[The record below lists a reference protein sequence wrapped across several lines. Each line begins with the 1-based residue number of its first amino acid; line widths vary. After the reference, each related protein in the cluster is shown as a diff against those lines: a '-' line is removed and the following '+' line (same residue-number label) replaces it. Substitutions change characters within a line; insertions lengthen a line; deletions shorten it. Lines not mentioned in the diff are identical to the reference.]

1 MPYTDADYLRLQS
14 FSEQGTFPA
23 VGFKSQFLFI
33 QHFSVLDFNV
43 HATVDT
49 TFNIYTSPTQTETD
63 RILYFS
69 KTIPANTTFHRHY
82 DIPPQHIQIEL
93 TNTTSTEGMFIINS
107 HCSLVT
113 QFNASTFLN
122 SKIKVDANTSL
133 TRVANDFNV
142 DMVRELH
149 DDFKKVNILGITDH
163 QQALEYTLGV
173 NTYDVFNIGQTP
185 VALYLQNNS
194 TNDTTAGT
202 GARSVKIFY
211 VDSNYDEQ
219 TVVFA
224 MPATTGLHAV
234 GVTGLAVHRVEVVSS
249 GTLFKNDAGIFITNS
264 VGSDLLAHIPPGANL
279 SHGCYF
285 LVPRNKQLILT
296 DINISAI
303 GFPATIRVY
312 EYDLGSSRI
321 RASIGDF
328 RLSTNYSQLVYKLN
342 GLVDAQKMIMVNIVP
357 DAGAPTTQTL
367 VNININ
373 GVLCPLI
380 NSF

>member
-23 VGFKSQFLFI
+23 AGFKSQFLFI

-82 DIPPQHIQIEL
+82 DIPPQHLQIEL

-133 TRVANDFNV
+133 TRVANNFNV

-185 VALYLQNNS
+185 VALYLQ
-194 TNDTTAGT
+194 TAGT

-264 VGSDLLAHIPPGANL
+264 VGSDLFAHIPPGANL

>member
-1 MPYTDADYLRLQS
+1 MPYNDSDYLRLQS
-14 FSEQGTFPA
+14 FSQQGTYPA
-23 VGFKSQFLFI
+23 AGFKSQFVFI
-33 QHFSVLDFNV
+33 QHFSVVDFNV

-49 TFNIYTSPTQTETD
+49 TFNIYTSPTKNETD
-63 RILYFS
+63 KVLFFS
-69 KTIPANTTFHRHY
+69 KTIAANTTFHRHY
-82 DIPPQHIQIEL
+82 DIPPQHLQIEL
-93 TNTTSTEGMFIINS
+93 NNTTSTEGRFCLTS

-122 SKIKVDANTSL
+122 STIKVDANTSL

-149 DDFKKVNILGITDH
+149 DDFKKVNILGITD
-163 QQALEYTLGV
+163 QQNSSEYTLGV
-173 NTYDVFNIGQTP
+173 NNYDVFNIGQTP
-185 VALYLQNNS
+185 INLYVQNVS
-194 TNDTTAGT
+194 TNDTAGGS
-202 GARSVKIFY
+202 GARSLRIFY
-211 VDSNYDEQ
+211 LDSNYDEQ
-219 TVVFA
+219 NLVFS
-224 MPATTGLHAV
+224 MPATTGVHIL
-234 GVTGLAVHRVEVVSS
+234 GVLGYAVHRVEVVSS
-249 GTLFKNDAGIFITNS
+249 GGQYKNDGNILITNNTGT
-264 VGSDLLAHIPPGANL
+264 VTFAYIPAGANL

-285 LVPRNKQLILT
+285 VVPRNKQLILT

-342 GLVDAQKMIMVNIVP
+342 GLVGAQKMIMVNIVP

-373 GVLCPLI
+373 AVLCPLI